1 MIVNVLFYFVFSLPA
16 SRSGGT
22 ATKIY
27 SEPVGDCFLSVES
40 ETWFS
45 VSVHYAHDCTPNV
58 VAIAVSTVMIMLR
71 TLPQVVLLLNVPIVY
86 SVLIIHYKNTHIHR
100 RDAN

>member
-27 SEPVGDCFLSVES
+27 SELVGNCFLSVES
-40 ETWFS
+40 ETWFPF
-45 VSVHYAHDCTPNV
+45 SVHYTHDCTPKV
-58 VAIAVSTVMIMLR
+58 VAIAVSTVMMMLR
-71 TLPQVVLLLNVPIVY
+71 ILPQVELLLNVPIV
-86 SVLIIHYKNTHIHR
+86 VI
-100 RDAN
+100 

>member
-1 MIVNVLFYFVFSLPA
+1 M
-16 SRSGGT
+16 
-22 ATKIY
+22 
-27 SEPVGDCFLSVES
+27 
-40 ETWFS
+40 
-45 VSVHYAHDCTPNV
+45 HDCTPNV

-86 SVLIIHYKNTHIHR
+86 SVLIIHYKYTHIHW